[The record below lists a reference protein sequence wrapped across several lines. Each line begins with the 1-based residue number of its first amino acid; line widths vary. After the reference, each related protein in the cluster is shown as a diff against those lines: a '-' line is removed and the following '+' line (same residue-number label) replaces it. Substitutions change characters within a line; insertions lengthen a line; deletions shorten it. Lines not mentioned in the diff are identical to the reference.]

1 MDTATLAFVV
11 FTAFNAA
18 TLLAGW
24 WVGKRGL
31 LSAAFSRRLHVCTVV
46 GPWGAMNFLCVW
58 SVPLTWT
65 LLWLA
70 VFPTVLIGVGVG
82 AAFLI
87 GKALRLPRMSLGV
100 VMIAAGVSN
109 TGFTLGGYL
118 CYCLLDDGQGAG
130 AAALAMGVTMVTVM
144 QVSAIP
150 MLYPLAS
157 AFAGS
162 GDRPAVWVLVVKS
175 FWDLRAMPLY
185 AGTAGFALNVAGA
198 SGVGWAGAPAG
209 VLDAWWVQMLIYAGA
224 FGAHFGIGMNIRPS
238 EALGAWR
245 EHATLAACK
254 FAVFPVATAAMLW
267 ATGWTPIPA
276 EGLLGRMLW
285 IESFMSTGLMS
296 VMVSNMFRL
305 DARLAANL
313 WVVNTGLFVV
323 GPLVFLILLV

>member
-1 MDTATLAFVV
+1 MDAATLAFVV

-24 WVGKRGL
+24 WVGRRGL

-70 VFPTVLIGVGVG
+70 VFPTVLIGVGVV
-82 AAFLI
+82 AAFAI
-87 GKALRLPRMSLGV
+87 GKLMRLPRMSLGV

-109 TGFTLGGYL
+109 TGFTLGAYL
-118 CYCLLDDGQGAG
+118 CYCLLDDGAGQG

-157 AFAGS
+157 AFAS
-162 GDRPAVWVLVVKS
+162 PEDRASVWKLVAQS

-185 AGTAGFALNVAGA
+185 AGTAGLALNVAGA
-198 SGVGWAGAPAG
+198 SGLSWAGAPAG
-209 VLDAWWVQMLIYAGA
+209 VLDAWWVQVLIYAGA

-238 EALGAWR
+238 EMLRAWR
-245 EHATLAACK
+245 EHATLAMCK
-254 FAVFPVATAAMLW
+254 FAVFPVATLGMLW
-267 ATGWTPIPA
+267 AKGWTPISA
-276 EGLLGRMLW
+276 DGLLGRMLW
-285 IESFMSTGLMS
+285 IESFMSAGRMS
-296 VMVSNMFRL
+296 VMGSNMFHL
-305 DARLAANL
+305 DARLAANV
-313 WVVNTGLFVV
+313 WVVNTGLFVA
-323 GPLVFLILLV
+323 GPLVFLILFV